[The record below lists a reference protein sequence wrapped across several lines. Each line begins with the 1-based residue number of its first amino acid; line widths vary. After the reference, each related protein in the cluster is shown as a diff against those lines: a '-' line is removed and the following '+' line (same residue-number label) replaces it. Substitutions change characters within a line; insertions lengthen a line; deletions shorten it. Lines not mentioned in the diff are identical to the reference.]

1 MPSQKLVRCEI
12 RRRGADEPLSP
23 RYIPLEIFG
32 LWEYLM
38 SRKHEFEIVSPCA
51 SLWLDMEDSP
61 EAAYSENQYER
72 VTEVTV
78 FVYSGRDGMFTR
90 VCRYF
95 PTSECEAV
103 KRIFLAHYAGDAE
116 RVRPQIRERTG
127 IWIHRELAAPATA

>member
-1 MPSQKLVRCEI
+1 MPRQKLGRWET

-78 FVYSGRDGMFTR
+78 FVYPGRDGMFTR
-90 VCRYF
+90 VCPYL
-95 PTSECEAV
+95 PTSECEAG
-103 KRIFLAHYAGDAE
+103 KRIFPPHYPANPAPM
-116 RVRPQIRERTG
+116 RP
-127 IWIHRELAAPATA
+127 H